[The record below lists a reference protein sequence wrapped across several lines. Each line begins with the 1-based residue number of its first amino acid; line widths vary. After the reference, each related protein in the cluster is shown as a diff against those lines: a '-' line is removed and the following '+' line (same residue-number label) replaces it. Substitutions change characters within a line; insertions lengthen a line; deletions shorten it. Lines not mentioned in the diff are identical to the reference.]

1 MLEDIK
7 EVHKMKILII
17 TGIWLFVG
25 ICIHIMKKMQ
35 PDDKIYPIWAAFWG
49 VFMTTAVVLYEFH

>member
-1 MLEDIK
+1 
-7 EVHKMKILII
+7 MKILLI
-17 TGIWLFVG
+17 TGIWTFVG